1 MKPEQIKMKLGLAS
15 PIDMP
20 EVKIML
26 KEVFQRL
33 DVLEN
38 EIRKLSENR
47 TRVDRTAGKNVQA
60 S

>member
-47 TRVDRTAGKNVQA
+47 TRVDRTTGKNVQA